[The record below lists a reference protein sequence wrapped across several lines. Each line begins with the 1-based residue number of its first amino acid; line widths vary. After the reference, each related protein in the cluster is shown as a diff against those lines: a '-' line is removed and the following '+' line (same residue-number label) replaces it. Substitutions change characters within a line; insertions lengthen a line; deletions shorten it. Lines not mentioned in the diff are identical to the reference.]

1 MEKQQQAEQSKQ
13 RSEQKQRDILREKQ
27 QCLDRAWNMGHPWDT
42 AFGALLVSGQGF

>member
-13 RSEQKQRDILREKQ
+13 RSQQKQRDILREKQ